1 MGELIGLRWLLMENR
16 DRMPKSV
23 LDEIER
29 IIGCVLEADS

>member
-1 MGELIGLRWLLMENR
+1 MENR

-23 LDEIER
+23 LDELER